1 MTADIK
7 SFMRLD
13 MTNHF
18 DKHEYELIEGFR
30 LTDPPLYKLFI
41 DGYSVSYSKYIIGP
55 RGKKTC
61 LQEFANNTGADQP
74 AYPRSL
80 ISSFGFRFLESTI
93 FNLARRKIKIF

>member
-1 MTADIK
+1 
-7 SFMRLD
+7 

-74 AYPRSL
+74 AHRRSL
-80 ISSFGFRFLESTI
+80 ISSFGFAFWKVSYLTLLRVKFQFSSLS
-93 FNLARRKIKIF
+93 L